1 MENVQQLSAQM
12 ALIERQGEALKQN
25 IEMLQAHL
33 RELMVAK
40 ETIAN
45 IKDASEGQQVL
56 FPIGGGCYVF
66 ASVEDKDKL
75 IVSIGSNIARDASP
89 EKALS
94 VMEKRIED
102 TNKLLG
108 DSSSAYRNLQMRM
121 QELDQKGRE
130 IMQKSGGTTQ

>member
-1 MENVQQLSAQM
+1 MDDIQQLSAQM

-33 RELMVAK
+33 RELLVAK
-40 ETIAN
+40 ETIAS
-45 IKDASEGQQVL
+45 IKDAADGQQVL

-66 ASVEDKDKL
+66 ASVEDKEKL
-75 IVSIGSNIARDASP
+75 IVSIGSNIARDAPP
-89 EKALS
+89 EKALE

-108 DSSSAYRNLQMRM
+108 DSTKAYRNLQMRM
-121 QELDQKGRE
+121 QDLDQRGRDL
-130 IMQKSGGTTQ
+130 MQKSSAQKL

>member
-1 MENVQQLSAQM
+1 MEDVQQLSAQM

-25 IEMLQAHL
+25 IEMLQSHL

-40 ETIAN
+40 ETIVN
-45 IKDASEGQQVL
+45 IKDAADGQQVL

-66 ASVEDKDKL
+66 ASVEQKDNL
-75 IVSIGSNIARDASP
+75 IVSIGSNVARDASP

-108 DSSSAYRNLQMRM
+108 DSTNAYRSLQARM
-121 QELDQKGRE
+121 QELDQRGRE
-130 IMQKSGGTTQ
+130 IMQKSGGPKQ